1 MFFSE
6 SSLRDSASQG
16 VLAMISIPDQNKAVV
31 QRFNHEVIERGD
43 HASFQALMDAHFVN
57 HAAP

>member
-1 MFFSE
+1 
-6 SSLRDSASQG
+6 
-16 VLAMISIPDQNKAVV
+16 MISIPDQNKAVV